1 MNYLLYLNSTY
12 SYASPTLS
20 QISIWKCVN
29 TEESFRLYCY
39 CREYHTQLYLAF
51 LFIYFTARVVGGGA
65 GTYDISKPILD
76 PSGNFQRW
84 TDFIATADFTARLQN
99 LPRLHLNSPILNA
112 IGNFQRWASFTKK
125 VRLQAI
131 TIKSKVKAQI
141 VSTFESRIALKKR
154 KKRV

>member
-51 LFIYFTARVVGGGA
+51 LFIYFTARVVGGGGRA
-65 GTYDISKPILD
+65 TMIFPNQFSTQVEIFRGGQILLLLQILQPD
-76 PSGNFQRW
+76 YKTSR
-84 TDFIATADFTARLQN
+84 DFILTLQFSTQLEIFRGGHRL
-99 LPRLHLNSPILNA
+99 P
-112 IGNFQRWASFTKK
+112 KK
-125 VRLQAI
+125 
-131 TIKSKVKAQI
+131 
-141 VSTFESRIALKKR
+141 
-154 KKRV
+154 